1 MKPVEK
7 NKAQKLVKKVESG
20 HFDENDIDSLFMKL
34 RAYSAGFSVFRE
46 VADFVAHNDKR
57 DRGLAN
63 QSLETMYLRMK
74 YFLEYNSPKKTLDL
88 SSPFP
93 IWIKKLMKLQVLKCD
108 EADLRKK
115 FNVTR
120 QRLVSRIDSAF
131 KEDKRNKV
139 VSYKQGKLS
148 EATFNAIQHVMS
160 FISGNASFGQD
171 EIMDELIS
179 VLKKNQL
186 EFDESVLRELSDKIT
201 VCILLL
207 FHHSEFDFKGYKPG
221 QCKISSEKES
231 ISHNVK
237 FVDSEG
243 NEVEHEES
251 FGNLSVNGT
260 ITLDKDGKDLSI
272 AHTIIATNLSSEVW
286 CSDGLF
292 HIEPFS
298 DEIPNHMCKRLK
310 LDVDL
315 CLNEE
320 FKLSDVSA

>member
-7 NKAQKLVKKVESG
+7 NKTQKLVKKIEAG

-63 QSLETMYLRMK
+63 QSLETMYLRIK

-93 IWIKKLMKLQVLKCD
+93 IWIKKLMKLQVGKCD
-108 EADLRKK
+108 DSDLRKK
-115 FNVTR
+115 FNVTK
-120 QRLVSRIDSAF
+120 QRLISRIDGAF
-131 KEDKRNKV
+131 KEDKNNKLA
-139 VSYKQGKLS
+139 SYKEGKLS

-171 EIMDELIS
+171 ELMDELVS

-201 VCILLL
+201 ICILLL

-221 QCKISSEKES
+221 RCEVSSEKKS

-237 FVDSEG
+237 FVDADG

-251 FGNLSVNGT
+251 FGNLSVIGT
-260 ITLDKDGKDLSI
+260 ITLENDGKDLSI
-272 AHTIIATNLSSEVW
+272 AHTIIATNLPSEVW

-310 LDVDL
+310 LGVDL
-315 CLNEE
+315 CLNDE
-320 FKLSDVSA
+320 FKLADVSA